1 MKQEAAKNLYIVNG
15 CPDIFNLAGFEAAKE
30 HLENAHKLGRLNNSQ
45 LGVLI
50 GLKTELQTP
59 SLRPARV
66 AMFLAG
72 AVLIS

>member
-1 MKQEAAKNLYIVNG
+1 MKQEAAKNLYIVKS
-15 CPDIFNLAGFEAAKE
+15 CPDIFNLADFEAAKE

-59 SLRPARV
+59 SLHPARV
-66 AMFLAG
+66 AMCLART
-72 AVLIS
+72 VLVF